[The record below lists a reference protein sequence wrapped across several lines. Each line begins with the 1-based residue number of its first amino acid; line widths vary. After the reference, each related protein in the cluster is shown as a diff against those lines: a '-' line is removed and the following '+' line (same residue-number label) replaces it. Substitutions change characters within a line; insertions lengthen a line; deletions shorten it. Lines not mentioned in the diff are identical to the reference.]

1 MAFPTTILFFLSF
14 VAAVLLGPQT
24 RPWTWGPSLILMSLG
39 LLSAITIRSRL
50 QRRLPLP
57 LALLGTTSAAWL
69 IGRMATS
76 PVLDLALAD
85 FLLLFSITASI
96 WLIEVVLRKPAT
108 THLFLCGLAS
118 LVIAS
123 VVVMAKQVADPSYSP
138 IFHSR
143 PANLPSGFYGHYNE
157 CANFLIGT
165 SFILACAAVR
175 GPNPSWMRI
184 FWGLAALSGF
194 IGVHFTRSRGGILA
208 VAIGFAAM
216 ALLFFISTPKSTLK
230 AVLGISLPFLG
241 ILIALFLWNSWNSA
255 QQTRYNASAA
265 TVLENPIRISL
276 LDIAT
281 ECVGMMPWSGSGSR
295 SFSWNCFQFW
305 DVQSHGGLIASPE
318 FVHNELFQVATD
330 YGLIGLTLLG
340 AFLIVA
346 IIFAT
351 TRLADSKQVPDALS
365 SGMIIG
371 GKTALLGMM
380 VQSSFSFV
388 FHLLPG
394 ALLLGISLGLFIW
407 PSSIHS
413 PKQKRNFG
421 FSLITRFLIGISAL
435 AVLTIGIR
443 ASRAYAC
450 LWTSY
455 FGNPTSPLIKAGAL
469 SRAVEF
475 FPSSELY
482 KDLGIASHAAATSGE
497 IDSEEFKNQAISA
510 YEKAL
515 EKNPYDPAPSL
526 NLAPLLA
533 VSGDHENAEREFK
546 RIISIQGGAESLLRG
561 HFRLAEYLMHKGMQE
576 LDKKS
581 PLAAL
586 DTFQTAVEHTHEI
599 QKSAPWVMPSTK
611 EGLTLDVDLHAGIAL
626 AFEESGDVERAL
638 DYYELAAKIP
648 TGERVNFPWAKLLG
662 SVAKTA
668 WMERRPSEALSHFQ
682 KARDLVQN
690 TKDLPPPATE
700 QEKEEFLKYLNET
713 IGYLQGAGIRPLDDH
728 TPGQ

>member
-57 LALLGTTSAAWL
+57 LALVGTTSAAWL

-143 PANLPSGFYGHYNE
+143 PADLPSGFYGHYNE

-216 ALLFFISTPKSTLK
+216 ALLFFISTPKSK
-230 AVLGISLPFLG
+230 AKAILGISLPFLG
-241 ILIALFLWNSWNSA
+241 IIIASFLWSSWNSA
-255 QQTRYNASAA
+255 QLTRYNASAA
-265 TVLENPIRISL
+265 TVLENPIRVSL

-281 ECVGMMPWSGSGSR
+281 QCIALLPWSGGGSR
-295 SFSWNCFQFW
+295 SFSWNCYQFW
-305 DVQSHGGLIASPE
+305 DIHTHGVLLATPE

-330 YGLIGLTLLG
+330 YGLCGLLLLG
-340 AFLIVA
+340 AFLTTAIIVA
-346 IIFAT
+346 AIK
-351 TRLADSKQVPDALS
+351 LANTKGTSESIP
-365 SGMIIG
+365 SGIVIG
-371 GKTALLGMM
+371 GMTAFIGMM

-394 ALLLGISLGLFIW
+394 AVLLGISLGLFIW
-407 PSSIHS
+407 PCSKLTAAPLRRFGYEIAVRAFIGVAAIGLLAFGIQGSRTYSS
-413 PKQKRNFG
+413 
-421 FSLITRFLIGISAL
+421 
-435 AVLTIGIR
+435 
-443 ASRAYAC
+443 
-450 LWTSY
+450 LWTAY
-455 FGNPTSPLIKAGAL
+455 FAAPSPSLVKAGAL
-469 SRAVEF
+469 SRAVEI

-482 KDLGIASHAAATSGE
+482 KDLGIACQAAGTSQE
-497 IDSEEFKNQAISA
+497 SDSEELKNQAMLAYKEAIQRNPFDATISM
-510 YEKAL
+510 
-515 EKNPYDPAPSL
+515 

-533 VSGDHENAEREFK
+533 ISGDHLRAENEYK
-546 RIISIQGGAESLLRG
+546 RIIDLQGGAESLMRG
-561 HFRLAEYLMHKGMQE
+561 NFRYAEYL
-576 LDKKS
+576 LDKGIRQTRERA
-581 PLAAL
+581 PLEAL
-586 DTFQTAVEHTHEI
+586 DTLQTAMDHTGEI
-599 QKSAPWVMPSTK
+599 RRLAPGLMPSTA
-611 EGLTLDVDLHAGIAL
+611 EGLTLDANLHAGIAL
-626 AFEESGDVERAL
+626 ALEESGDVEGAL
-638 DYYELAAKIP
+638 NFYKKASEIP
-648 TGERVNFPWAKLLG
+648 TGDRVNFPWAKLLG

-668 WMERRPSEALSHFQ
+668 WTERRPSEALSQFQ
-682 KARDLVQN
+682 KARELVQN
-690 TKDLPPPATE
+690 IKELPPHITE
-700 QEKEEFLKYLNET
+700 EEKTEYLRYLNET
-713 IGYLQGAGIRPLDDH
+713 INYLQGAGIRPLNNQ
-728 TPGQ
+728 TPDQ